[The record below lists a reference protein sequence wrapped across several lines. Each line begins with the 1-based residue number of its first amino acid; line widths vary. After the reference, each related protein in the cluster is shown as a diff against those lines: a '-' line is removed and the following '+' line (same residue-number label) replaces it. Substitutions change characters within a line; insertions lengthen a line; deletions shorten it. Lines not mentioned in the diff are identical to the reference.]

1 VDFGELNDKAT
12 KGLMN
17 LSKIVSRFSLYIHE
31 QPLKYFIVDE
41 YYMAHIDK
49 DKYMVQDF
57 MCLLKENIIMNV
69 HTIVLNWKLAY
80 LLSIKIKHLK
90 WDFQI
95 KVNCV

>member
-1 VDFGELNDKAT
+1 MDFGELNDNAI

-31 QPLKYFIVDE
+31 QPLKYLFVDE
-41 YYMAHIDK
+41 YYGSLDK

-57 MCLLKENIIMNV
+57 MCLLKENTIMSV
-69 HTIVLNWKLAY
+69 HTMVLNWKLAHS
-80 LLSIKIKHLK
+80 LPIKIKHLK
-90 WDFQI
+90 RDFQT